1 MSELFSFLSGLS
13 FGEFIV
19 IWILTILSLFFPML
33 ILYNLIR
40 MHKDVKLLKININR
54 ILALLPDE
62 EKII

>member
-40 MHKDVKLLKININR
+40 MHKDAKLLKININR

>member
-40 MHKDVKLLKININR
+40 MHKDTKLLKININR